1 MLRVANLCAE
11 LTSRNHVFL
20 PLWHQAAKSL
30 HHRNMDSSRD
40 RISFNDYFTK
50 IPVAHFCLVLIFK
63 ITIFYFLSIS
73 IYIFFYQIQTQ
84 KCRENFKTFLSIL
97 ASRHCI
103 VLNEL
108 IILVVRICVMACPGS
123 KQLVLFFCC
132 CISNLLL
139 VCMKI
144 VKP

>member
-50 IPVAHFCLVLIFK
+50 IPV
-63 ITIFYFLSIS
+63 T
-73 IYIFFYQIQTQ
+73 
-84 KCRENFKTFLSIL
+84 
-97 ASRHCI
+97 
-103 VLNEL
+103 
-108 IILVVRICVMACPGS
+108 
-123 KQLVLFFCC
+123 LFFFHF
-132 CISNLLL
+132 
-139 VCMKI
+139 KF
-144 VKP
+144 K